1 MRKFGDSGSGLT
13 IVKNL
18 VSAMKGKIAVSSV
31 SGRGSTI
38 TVFLALKAA
47 PAPIK
52 KTSSR
57 SDMTLPQLSIVVA
70 GDNAVNRMMLLK
82 MFGQ

>member
-1 MRKFGDSGSGLT
+1 
-13 IVKNL
+13 
-18 VSAMKGKIAVSSV
+18 V

-70 GDNAVNRMMLLK
+70 GDNAVNRMML
-82 MFGQ
+82 